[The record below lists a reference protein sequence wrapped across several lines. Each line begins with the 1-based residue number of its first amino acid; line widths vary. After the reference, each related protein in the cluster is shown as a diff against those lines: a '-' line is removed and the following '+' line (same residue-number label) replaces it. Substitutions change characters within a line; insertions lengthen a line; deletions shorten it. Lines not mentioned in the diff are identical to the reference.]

1 MISMNII
8 IQSTRQLSKIK
19 KICKI
24 GIENDLFSFYGMMQ
38 YWMLEPQKFHVIS
51 IAYHQDKP
59 IGIAILRKQKCP
71 ETYVNIAVY
80 VKKKYRRAGIGSE
93 LIKRLKTRAP
103 NRNIEAWKDDRIA
116 NQFYT
121 GIGI

>member
-19 KICKI
+19 KMCKI
-24 GIENDLFSFYGMMQ
+24 GIKNYIFYSYGMMQ
-38 YWMLEPQKFHVIS
+38 HWMLEPQQLHIMS

-59 IGIAILRKQKCP
+59 IGIAILRKQICT
-71 ETYVNIAVY
+71 ETYVNIGVY
-80 VKKKYRRAGIGSE
+80 IKIKYRRKGIGSE
-93 LIKRLKTRAP
+93 LIKRLKARAP
-103 NRNIEAWKDDRIA
+103 NRNIEAWKDGRIA

-121 GIGI
+121 SAGI